1 MVVFTSAPAF
11 STALV
16 PASPPLGSGSTLTS
30 AAPQTGHAVFFTT
43 GQAPGS
49 PFVWNVLAPLATK
62 ETCLKTK
69 LALVKPFQAPPSQ
82 AHLGSSVPPPRYT
95 CPGNDTLCPPLGV
108 GHPQDRPGDFF
119 TIPVLSTVG
128 VYSRYSIH
136 AYLPH
141 LSLLPDL
148 TDSFKYYSPLM
159 KTKKHPLKEYCWLL
173 RTGLAGHSSVQ
184 NY

>member
-1 MVVFTSAPAF
+1 MLF
-11 STALV
+11 
-16 PASPPLGSGSTLTS
+16 
-30 AAPQTGHAVFFTT
+30 FFTT

-159 KTKKHPLKEYCWLL
+159 KTKKHPLKEYCWLVKDRPSWAQFRAKL
-173 RTGLAGHSSVQ
+173 LNFWLLHIYNNVGPKSGLCSKEFE
-184 NY
+184 